1 MGGGC
6 QWGLGND
13 ILVSRLLVRRSPI
26 MGDRASGDLVIG
38 AHSVKARSWKAQW
51 MGPCWPWLFDRH
63 FYSAVETILESEKK
77 SPTQRPVTQHS
88 HLCEELVPNSG
99 SLFGKNICCGKTCC
113 ICGLKSLLELDRDG
127 EFQSER
133 SPKSH
138 QPRTS
143 IFPPPMSRLLP
154 VTLASSQCCW
164 GTSGSAGGHGTA
176 PAPGGRPCGSSRRSG
191 SSCAW
196 RWSPPGGSPWPDSQA
211 GGAWR
216 RLGIS
221 LDMHPASPRTCRAM
235 HQLGG
240 ESPMPRQAQ
249 RPPFP
254 T

>member
-1 MGGGC
+1 MTC
-6 QWGLGND
+6 LFLTEMVIQKE
-13 ILVSRLLVRRSPI
+13 VSL
-26 MGDRASGDLVIG
+26 
-38 AHSVKARSWKAQW
+38 KY
-51 MGPCWPWLFDRH
+51 CWPWLFDRH
-63 FYSAVETILESEKK
+63 FDSAVEIILESEKK
-77 SPTQRPVTQHS
+77 IPNPASSHS
-88 HLCEELVPNSG
+88 TLHLCEELVPNSG
-99 SLFGKNICCGKTCC
+99 SLFGKNICYGKTCC
-113 ICGLKSLLELDRDG
+113 FCGLKSLLELDRDG
-127 EFQSER
+127 EFQSEP
-133 SPKSH
+133 SPESH
-138 QPRTS
+138 QPCTS

-176 PAPGGRPCGSSRRSG
+176 PAPGGRPCGSSHRSG

-240 ESPMPRQAQ
+240 ESPVPRQAQ

>member
-1 MGGGC
+1 
-6 QWGLGND
+6 N
-13 ILVSRLLVRRSPI
+13 S
-26 MGDRASGDLVIG
+26 
-38 AHSVKARSWKAQW
+38 
-51 MGPCWPWLFDRH
+51 WPWLFDRH
-63 FYSAVETILESEKK
+63 FYSAVEIILESEKK

-133 SPKSH
+133 SRAVVGVVLRVRKELTP
-138 QPRTS
+138 TT
-143 IFPPPMSRLLP
+143 PPFSAFLLP
-154 VTLASSQCCW
+154 CLQASSQCCW

-221 LDMHPASPRTCRAM
+221 LDMHPASPRTCQAM

-240 ESPMPRQAQ
+240 E
-249 RPPFP
+249 
-254 T
+254 